1 MAVNALKLPTCQ
13 PVLPDSPCIRRP
25 SQLEMVALQQD
36 NQSLIEPL
44 NINEKKN
51 TLGM

>member
-13 PVLPDSPCIRRP
+13 PVLPDSPCIRPP

-36 NQSLIEPL
+36 NQGLIEAL
-44 NINEKKN
+44 NINEKEN